1 MQTRR
6 AMILVGWWV
15 VGFIGLTKQNY
26 PTWCTTGGKRIGI
39 HIVLALPSHDDGTV
53 RVGYII
59 ATTIG
64 HSLIDIDLLPFLRAK
79 Y

>member
-26 PTWCTTGGKRIGI
+26 KSTTGGKRIGT
-39 HIVLALPSHDDGTV
+39 HIVLALPSHNDGTV